1 MALLDFRYR
10 VDNLWYWQ
18 NLVYSSQMKLEFEAP
33 TFEELREMVIQTAIK
48 MVLIDPKEPKPQK
61 KGPLATPKDP
71 NLKDL

>member
-1 MALLDFRYR
+1 
-10 VDNLWYWQ
+10 
-18 NLVYSSQMKLEFEAP
+18 MKLEFEAP